1 MPEKFPPPW
10 SNGVLGVESE
20 VADHSG
26 RMRST
31 IELSKEE
38 VELNSVPR
46 ISTVCASFILN
57 NADASISA
65 SHNLILL
72 HSAFPIVDLNS
83 AAEINFV
90 SPISSTPKVFHSTF
104 PITNLSPLNVQ
115 ENDVSPGRAPI
126 FSNYVFT
133 ARFLCHTMLL
143 RLILYLQLAALPNF
157 FPIYITNYQFK
168 QCSGGTM

>member
-1 MPEKFPPPW
+1 MPEKSPPPW

-38 VELNSVPR
+38 VELSSVPR
-46 ISTVCASFILN
+46 LSTVVCDFILN
-57 NADASISA
+57 NADASIFA

-72 HSAFPIVDLNS
+72 HSACPIVNLNS

-90 SPISSTPKVFHSTF
+90 SPIISTPKFFHSTL
-104 PITNLSPLNVQ
+104 PITNLSNVQ
-115 ENDVSPGRAPI
+115 ENDVSPEPQSFQIKYPRQDFYA
-126 FSNYVFT
+126 T
-133 ARFLCHTMLL
+133 
-143 RLILYLQLAALPNF
+143 
-157 FPIYITNYQFK
+157 
-168 QCSGGTM
+168 QCC

>member
-20 VADHSG
+20 VADHPG

-46 ISTVCASFILN
+46 ISTVCDFIKLN
-57 NADASISA
+57 NADASIFA

-72 HSAFPIVDLNS
+72 HSAFPIVNLNS

-90 SPISSTPKVFHSTF
+90 SPISSTPKLFHSTL
-104 PITNLSPLNVQ
+104 PITNLSNCDVQ
-115 ENDVSPGRAPI
+115 ENDVSPEPQSFQIKYSR
-126 FSNYVFT
+126 
-133 ARFLCHTMLL
+133 H
-143 RLILYLQLAALPNF
+143 
-157 FPIYITNYQFK
+157 
-168 QCSGGTM
+168 

>member
-1 MPEKFPPPW
+1 MEALHVPEKFPPPW

-46 ISTVCASFILN
+46 ISTVCDFILN
-57 NADASISA
+57 NADASIFA
-65 SHNLILL
+65 SHNLL
-72 HSAFPIVDLNS
+72 HSAFPIVNLNS

-90 SPISSTPKVFHSTF
+90 SPISSTPKLFHSTL
-104 PITNLSPLNVQ
+104 PITNLSNVQ
-115 ENDVSPGRAPI
+115 ENDVSPEPQSFQI
-126 FSNYVFT
+126 IEVFT

-157 FPIYITNYQFK
+157 FPFYITNYQFK